1 MLHPP
6 GGVELNLLVGQSRP
20 GDVAAQLFQ
29 PLAVVRF
36 DPHRRVQTEPVF
48 VGTQGLRVA
57 LNKFERSVM
66 LVSHYRALLREV
78 CNKFWLARRSVRR
91 WSLFDFLVGTVPPP
105 CLLDYRSP
113 MGYGNRMVTVYSC
126 GAL

>member
-1 MLHPP
+1 VLHLP
-6 GGVELNLLVGQSRP
+6 GGVALNLLVRQSRP
-20 GDVAAQLFQ
+20 GDAAAPLFQ
-29 PLAVVRF
+29 PLAVVRS
-36 DPHRRVQTEPVF
+36 DLHRRVQTEPVF

-66 LVSHYRALLREV
+66 LVSHCRALLREV

-91 WSLFDFLVGTVPPP
+91 WYLFDFSVGTVLPP
-105 CLLDYRSP
+105 CFLDYRSP
-113 MGYGNRMVTVYSC
+113 MDYGNRMVTVYSC